1 MASRASA
8 GPRSRQ
14 RSILNRTRG
23 LGAAW
28 ADRARLA
35 GWESRADQERG
46 SAVVDFVLV
55 SGLLTL
61 LFLGVLQLTLILH
74 VRNSLID
81 AASSGARYGA
91 LADRV
96 PRDAEGRAR
105 ELISDAVGAGFAQDV
120 TVEETREGEVRLIT
134 VTIRAPFP
142 VIGLLGPDRTL
153 EVSGH
158 AERVG

>member
-1 MASRASA
+1 MTTPEAEHPRKPEQRATA
-8 GPRSRQ
+8 RTHQRRGPLLPFRPPGPER
-14 RSILNRTRG
+14 
-23 LGAAW
+23 
-28 ADRARLA
+28 
-35 GWESRADQERG
+35 ERG

-55 SGLLTL
+55 SGLLTV
-61 LFLGVLQLTLILH
+61 LFLGVLQLTLMLH

-96 PRDAEGRAR
+96 PDDAVVRAR
-105 ELISDAVGAGFAQDV
+105 DLISGAVGPGFAQDI
-120 TVEETREGEVRLIT
+120 TAIETQDGDDRLIT

-142 VIGLLGPDRTL
+142 VVGLLGPDRAL
-153 EVSGH
+153 EVNGR

>member
-1 MASRASA
+1 M
-8 GPRSRQ
+8 
-14 RSILNRTRG
+14 
-23 LGAAW
+23 
-28 ADRARLA
+28 
-35 GWESRADQERG
+35 
-46 SAVVDFVLV
+46 VDFVLV

-61 LFLGVLQLTLILH
+61 VFLGVLQLTLILH

-96 PRDAEGRAR
+96 PDDAVARAR
-105 ELISDAVGAGFAQDV
+105 ELISGAVGPAFAQDI
-120 TVEETREGEVRLIT
+120 TVAEAREGDGTLLT

-142 VIGLLGPDRTL
+142 VVSLLGPDRVL
-153 EVSGH
+153 EVTGH

>member
-1 MASRASA
+1 ML
-8 GPRSRQ
+8 GPFRKSCPRQ
-14 RSILNRTRG
+14 
-23 LGAAW
+23 
-28 ADRARLA
+28 
-35 GWESRADQERG
+35 EQG

-96 PRDAEGRAR
+96 PDDAVARAR
-105 ELISDAVGAGFAQDV
+105 ELISGAVGPAFAQDI
-120 TVEETREGEVRLIT
+120 TVAEAREGDDTLLT

-142 VIGLLGPDRTL
+142 VVGLLGPDRVL
-153 EVSGH
+153 EVTGH

>member
-1 MASRASA
+1 MPSA
-8 GPRSRQ
+8 ECAV
-14 RSILNRTRG
+14 RG
-23 LGAAW
+23 RG
-28 ADRARLA
+28 R
-35 GWESRADQERG
+35 ESGLEWG

-91 LADRV
+91 LADRA
-96 PRDAEGRAR
+96 PEDAVSRAR
-105 ELISDAVGAGFAQDV
+105 DLISGSVGQGFAQDISV
-120 TVEETREGEVRLIT
+120 TESREGEVRLIT
-134 VTIRAPFP
+134 VTVRAPFP
-142 VIGLLGPDRTL
+142 VLGLLGPDREL

-158 AERVG
+158 AERVE

>member
-1 MASRASA
+1 ML
-8 GPRSRQ
+8 GPFRTSCPRQ
-14 RSILNRTRG
+14 
-23 LGAAW
+23 
-28 ADRARLA
+28 
-35 GWESRADQERG
+35 EQG

-96 PRDAEGRAR
+96 PDDAVARAR
-105 ELISDAVGAGFAQDV
+105 ELISGAVGPAFAQDI
-120 TVEETREGEVRLIT
+120 TVAEAREGDGTLLT

-142 VIGLLGPDRTL
+142 VVGLLGPDRVL
-153 EVSGH
+153 EVTGH

>member
-1 MASRASA
+1 MPSA
-8 GPRSRQ
+8 ECAA
-14 RSILNRTRG
+14 RG
-23 LGAAW
+23 RG
-28 ADRARLA
+28 R
-35 GWESRADQERG
+35 ERG

-91 LADRV
+91 LADRA
-96 PRDAEGRAR
+96 PEGAVSRAR
-105 ELISDAVGAGFAQDV
+105 DLISGSVGQGFAQDISV
-120 TVEETREGEVRLIT
+120 TESREGEVRLIT
-134 VTIRAPFP
+134 VTVRAPFP
-142 VIGLLGPDRTL
+142 VLGLLGPDRLL

-158 AERVG
+158 AERVE